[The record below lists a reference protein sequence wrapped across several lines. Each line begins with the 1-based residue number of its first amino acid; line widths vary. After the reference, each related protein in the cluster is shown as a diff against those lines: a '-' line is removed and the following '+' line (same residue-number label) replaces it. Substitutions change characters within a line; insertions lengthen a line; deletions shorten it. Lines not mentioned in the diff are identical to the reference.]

1 MWAGLITFIMS
12 AAAALLPSRRGTN
25 CRAESV
31 LATEKADKAAVAG
44 MRRWPMVL

>member
-12 AAAALLPSRRGTN
+12 AAAALLPSQARH